1 MFVLVQVHQELADH
15 HKRAAQHVSRVVQ
28 QPMSHQPTA
37 IHHHH
42 MQQLAPLAQQ
52 LSMAKDGSCAH
63 VAEPPLE
70 VCFAATA
77 PGQLSGTPGAL
88 AVSAAETAAATV
100 ATAAAGTMPVQPSE
114 HPVCKTEASLA
125 EGSIA
130 AAAAAVPKR
139 LRIQPSPKVK
149 QARVM
154 SAEGLGGAAVTTIT
168 TSPSPVVSMS
178 FPMPCKSESL
188 SATGTAATSCKQE
201 SLLATGTTA
210 PEAGMAVIR
219 LVAACAVP
227 LQVHCPSAGVRDNPN
242 MSATGLHSP
251 IMYNPP
257 TPSSCDA
264 VVQQKQERMHW
275 LLQPSPVATILP
287 GMQAPILPGGT
298 PPSGLLQ
305 GYPPASLV
313 PVLATNS
320 LSASVGMPSSIV
332 QLVAMVNNQM
342 GPQQLRHHN
351 TEAQAMHLE
360 EVFGDVKVLLEL
372 AGMEDKPLNSI
383 LRSDGKLN
391 ALQIVSMRRFLR
403 IVMPTSA
410 P

>member
-1 MFVLVQVHQELADH
+1 
-15 HKRAAQHVSRVVQ
+15 
-28 QPMSHQPTA
+28 
-37 IHHHH
+37 
-42 MQQLAPLAQQ
+42 
-52 LSMAKDGSCAH
+52 
-63 VAEPPLE
+63 
-70 VCFAATA
+70 
-77 PGQLSGTPGAL
+77 
-88 AVSAAETAAATV
+88 
-100 ATAAAGTMPVQPSE
+100 
-114 HPVCKTEASLA
+114 
-125 EGSIA
+125 
-130 AAAAAVPKR
+130 
-139 LRIQPSPKVK
+139 
-149 QARVM
+149 
-154 SAEGLGGAAVTTIT
+154 
-168 TSPSPVVSMS
+168 
-178 FPMPCKSESL
+178 
-188 SATGTAATSCKQE
+188 
-201 SLLATGTTA
+201 
-210 PEAGMAVIR
+210 
-219 LVAACAVP
+219 
-227 LQVHCPSAGVRDNPN
+227 
-242 MSATGLHSP
+242 
-251 IMYNPP
+251 MYNPP

-298 PPSGLLQ
+298 PISGLLH

-320 LSASVGMPSSIV
+320 LSASIATPSSIV
-332 QLVAMVNNQM
+332 HLVAMVNNQM